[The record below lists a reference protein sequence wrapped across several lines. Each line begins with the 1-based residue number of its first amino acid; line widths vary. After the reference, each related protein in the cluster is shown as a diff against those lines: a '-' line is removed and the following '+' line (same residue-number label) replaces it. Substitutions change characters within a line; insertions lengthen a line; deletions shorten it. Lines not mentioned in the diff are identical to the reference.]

1 MIRRTGVLAIACGIV
16 VVVACAN
23 GGDATDEYL
32 APGDDGAAG
41 SGDGNAESSAS
52 GSGGGSSGGGS
63 GSSSSGSSGGS
74 SSSSSGG
81 DDGGASGDAGDDG
94 GDGGTDG
101 GDGGNPTSCM
111 SSDTCSANAMT
122 LTSLAGDKSGP
133 TDTATGTT
141 SEWLRIDMTEQDSS
155 LTAHAMKITAALTSP
170 SGSNFDLY
178 AYLGSKVGDIQCAT
192 PKGQSTNPAGQT
204 DTVSFQWG
212 ETGTFANGSDDSA
225 TVMLEVRWVSG
236 TCSSGST
243 WSLSVHGN

>member
-1 MIRRTGVLAIACGIV
+1 MTRRTGALAVACAIVVLA
-16 VVVACAN
+16 ACAN
-23 GGDATDEYL
+23 GGDATDNYQL
-32 APGDDGAAG
+32 PGDDGAAG
-41 SGDGNAESSAS
+41 SGDGNPESSAT
-52 GSGGGSSGGGS
+52 GSSGGSSG
-63 GSSSSGSSGGS
+63 SGGS
-74 SSSSSGG
+74 SSSSGGGSSSSSGG
-81 DDGGASGDAGDDG
+81 AIGDAGDDG
-94 GDGGTDG
+94 GDSGTDA

-111 SSDTCSANAMT
+111 ATDTCSANATT
-122 LTSLAGDKSGP
+122 LTSIAGDQSGP

-141 SEWLRIDMTEQDSS
+141 SEWLRIDMTEQDNSIV
-155 LTAHAMKITAALTSP
+155 AHAMKITAALTSP

-178 AYLGSKVGDIQCAT
+178 AYLGSKIGDIQCAS

-236 TCSSGST
+236 TCSSGNT